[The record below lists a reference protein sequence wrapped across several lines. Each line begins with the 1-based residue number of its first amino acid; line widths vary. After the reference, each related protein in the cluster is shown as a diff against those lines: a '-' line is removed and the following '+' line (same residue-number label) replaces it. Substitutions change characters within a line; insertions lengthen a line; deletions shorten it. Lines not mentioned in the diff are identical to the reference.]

1 MPMIRKLDAFS
12 HVVQQ
17 FFNDPLRR
25 LGLSVVLLL
34 LLNLLGT
41 LIYMGLEGWNFVDA
55 LYMTVI
61 TIATVG
67 FGEVR
72 DLSPAGRLATIVLI
86 YLGVGLA
93 TTAISNAVS
102 LALGP
107 LLWDSLEQRRLRNMI
122 SKLKDHYIVCGYGR
136 MGAQIVRD
144 LRMRD
149 EPFVVVDTNSE
160 MQPLLREQNILYI
173 LDDAT
178 EDEVL
183 QAAGVERAQ
192 GVVAALGSDA
202 ANLMT
207 VLTARELNPR
217 LFIVARVVRPES
229 ESKLRRAGANRVIN
243 PYQIGGHRIA
253 LSLLR
258 PAVHDFLD
266 HIFHFGEGREID
278 IGQLH
283 VAPGSVYDGKTI
295 AESGLR
301 DDHNVSIL
309 AIREPSGQISITPN
323 PASIIEP
330 HSELIIIGPP
340 QAIYRLER
348 QNMKA

>member
-1 MPMIRKLDAFS
+1 
-12 HVVQQ
+12 
-17 FFNDPLRR
+17 LRR
-25 LGLSVVLLL
+25 LGLSVALLI

-41 LIYMGLEGWNFVDA
+41 LLYMGLEGWNFIDS

-72 DLSPAGRLATIVLI
+72 DLSPEGRLATIILI

-93 TTAISNAVS
+93 TTAVSNAVS

-107 LLWDSLEQRRLRNMI
+107 LLWSSLQQRRMRSMI
-122 SKLKDHYIVCGYGR
+122 DKMKDHYIVCGYGR

-149 EPFVVVDTNSE
+149 EPFVVVDTNPEIESILQE
-160 MQPLLREQNILYI
+160 ENIPYI

-183 QAAGVERAQ
+183 QAAGVERAR
-192 GVVAALGSDA
+192 GVVAALGSDP

-207 VLTARELNPR
+207 VLTAREMNPR

-243 PYQIGGHRIA
+243 PYQIGGHRIT

-278 IGQLH
+278 IGQIH
-283 VAPGSVYDGKTI
+283 VSPGSVYDGKTI
-295 AESGLR
+295 AESRLR
-301 DDHNVSIL
+301 DEHNVNIL
-309 AIREPSGQISITPN
+309 AIREPSGHISITPN
-323 PASIIEP
+323 PSSVIEP
-330 HSELIIIGPP
+330 HAELIIIGPP
-340 QAIYRLER
+340 KAIYSLER
-348 QNMKA
+348 QHLKD